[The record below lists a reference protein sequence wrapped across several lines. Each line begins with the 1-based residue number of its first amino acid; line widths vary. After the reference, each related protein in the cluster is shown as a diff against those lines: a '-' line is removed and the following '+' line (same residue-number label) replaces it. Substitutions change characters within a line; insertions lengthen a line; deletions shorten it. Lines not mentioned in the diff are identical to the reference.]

1 LIHPDKGSVLRKF
14 ALLASAFTLLLFST
28 LSFGQQFDVAAGY
41 GTLLSSKP
49 NPGSLNFQAPAEK
62 GSGMVNVSAD
72 FVGFH
77 DRRLGLNL
85 ETAFRIH
92 ETSYD
97 SYETARPILTDIN
110 VLFQPRLK
118 HKIGLEFL
126 GGVGVARNQFTFQ
139 NSCNIPGCVNY
150 NSSTH
155 FMEHLGAGVRYYVWR
170 NFFLRPEF
178 HYYHIQNNVEFHSDS
193 VFRASAS
200 IGYTFGSH

>member
-1 LIHPDKGSVLRKF
+1 MKKIV
-14 ALLASAFTLLLFST
+14 LLACAVAGLLFST
-28 LSFGQQFDVAAGY
+28 ASFGQQFDVAAGY
-41 GTLLSSKP
+41 GELLSSKP
-49 NPGSLNFQAPAEK
+49 APGSLNFEAPPEK
-62 GSGMVNVSAD
+62 DSGMVNVSAD

-77 DRRLGLNL
+77 DRRVGLNV
-85 ETAFRIH
+85 ESAFRIH

-97 SYETARPILTDIN
+97 GYETARPILTDIN

-118 HKIGLEFL
+118 RKIGLEFL
-126 GGVGVARNQFTFQ
+126 GGAGVARNQFTFQ
-139 NSCNIPGCVNY
+139 SSCNIPGCTNY

-170 NFFLRPEF
+170 NFFVRPEF